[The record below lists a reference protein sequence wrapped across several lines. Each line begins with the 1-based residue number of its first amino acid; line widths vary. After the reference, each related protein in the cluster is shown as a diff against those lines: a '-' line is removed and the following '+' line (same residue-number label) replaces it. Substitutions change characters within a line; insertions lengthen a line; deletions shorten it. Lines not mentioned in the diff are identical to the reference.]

1 MLYINSRQEQA
12 MFTSKKN
19 LQLIDYKNSYYC
31 QQQRKKRRNKWLK
44 MSLFLLLIISL
55 ALVFMPFAQSNQLV
69 SKEQIKQGNA
79 LIHGPQLLFENP
91 DKSQN
96 PNNSQSLNSAMRATF
111 PVDIK
116 ANIEINGLVAYA
128 EIKQTFINPYNI
140 ALAGKYQFPL
150 PENSAVKQLMIKMGD
165 VEILGEIMEKK
176 AAKAIYQK
184 AKKQGRKTS
193 LVEQQRPNL
202 FTNKIANI
210 PAQSTVVVTLKFIMP
225 VSFSQGKFNLR
236 LPLALTD
243 RYQPRSTSN
252 SFNESSGH
260 SPCYSSGYS
269 SEQSP
274 NDSTRD
280 LTNVSANI
288 SANIS
293 TKSLAE
299 PFKTSTTRSPTM
311 HIRSVARSQSSI
323 NIVLNSGI
331 PITSI
336 VSDSHKIQLREL
348 NSEQNAYFITL
359 DKTHV
364 ISNKTFDL
372 TWQLIA
378 SNQHQISSFTQ
389 EISGEHYTLLTFF
402 PPEKSVAQVIA
413 RDIIFIIDTSGSM
426 QGGSMQQAKASLQL
440 ALLQLNNND
449 SFNIIAFDNETE
461 LLFPVTH
468 MASAHNIS
476 TAQRFIDGLSADGGT
491 EMYRPLS
498 NALMMKKDKA
508 QSAKAIRQIV
518 FITDGAVANEF
529 ELMQLLN
536 NAQENFRLYTVGI
549 GAAPNGYFMKKAAQF
564 GRGIYVFIQNNREVQ
579 RKMNLFMTKISQPAL
594 TNIALTLDN
603 QIHQHVEVY
612 PKKIPDLYFGEPL
625 QIALKSQ
632 FPITSVQLTAETA
645 STPFYQ
651 QLIIDDRQPSK
662 GISSLWARRKIE
674 DLVDSLIVGANK
686 DQVKSQVIATSI
698 NHQIISPYTSFI
710 AVEKQPEVSS
720 LLAKNDL
727 SPVKKSKS
735 NAVKA
740 HESLLVA
747 MPQTSL
753 DWQLQFLLG
762 IALMLVSL
770 VLMKIRN
777 LAWFTSARLTNAQL
791 ASARLT
797 NKAFKLLS
805 RHEKPH

>member
-1 MLYINSRQEQA
+1 

-31 QQQRKKRRNKWLK
+31 QQQRKKRRYKWFKISVL
-44 MSLFLLLIISL
+44 LLLIISL
-55 ALVFMPFAQSNQLV
+55 ALVFMPYAQSEQLD
-69 SKEQIKQGNA
+69 SQEQIKRGNV
-79 LIHGPQLLFENP
+79 LVHGPQLLFENP
-91 DKSQN
+91 NNSQSQN
-96 PNNSQSLNSAMRATF
+96 PNIAVRATF
-111 PVDIK
+111 PVDIE

-150 PENSAVKQLMIKMGD
+150 PENSAVKQLMIKMGN

-184 AKKQGRKTS
+184 AKKKGRKAS

-260 SPCYSSGYS
+260 SPEYS
-269 SEQSP
+269 SERSP
-274 NDSTRD
+274 SNFTHD

-288 SANIS
+288 S
-293 TKSLAE
+293 TKSLPE
-299 PFKTSTTRSPTM
+299 PFKISTTRSSTT
-311 HIRSVARSQSSI
+311 HVRSVARSQSSI

-336 VSDSHKIQLREL
+336 VSDSHKIQSRDLSSKL

-359 DKTHV
+359 DKTQV

-378 SNQHQISSFTQ
+378 SNQPQVSSFTQ

-402 PPEKSVAQVIA
+402 PPEKAVAQVIA

-426 QGGSMQQAKASLQL
+426 QAGSMEQAKSSLQL
-440 ALLQLNNND
+440 ALLQLNNKD
-449 SFNIIAFDNETE
+449 SFNIIAFDNDTE

-476 TAQRFIDGLSADGGT
+476 KAQQFIDGLSANGGT

-498 NALMMKKDKA
+498 NALMMKKDKT
-508 QSAKAIRQIV
+508 QSSKAIRQIV

-536 NAQENFRLYTVGI
+536 TAQGDFRLYTVGI

-564 GRGIYVFIQNNREVQ
+564 GRGSYVFIQNKSEVQ
-579 RKMNLFMTKISQPAL
+579 RKMSHFMTKISQPAL

-632 FPITSVQLTAETA
+632 FPISSVQLTAETV

-674 DLVDSLIVGANK
+674 SLVDSLIVGANK
-686 DQVKSQVIATSI
+686 DKVKSQVIATSL

-720 LLAKNDL
+720 LLVKNDL
-727 SPVKKSKS
+727 SSVKKSKN
-735 NAVKA
+735 NAIPA

-747 MPQTSL
+747 MPQTAL
-753 DWQLQFLLG
+753 DWQLQFLVG
-762 IALMLVSL
+762 IALMLLSL
-770 VLMKIRN
+770 VFMKIRN
-777 LAWFTSARLTNAQL
+777 LALLNNIML
-791 ASARLT
+791 ANTWLA
-797 NKAFKLLS
+797 NKRFKLVNCN
-805 RHEKPH
+805 EKPH

>member
-1 MLYINSRQEQA
+1 MLYINSRQEQV

-44 MSLFLLLIISL
+44 MSLLLLLIISL
-55 ALVFMPFAQSNQLV
+55 ALVFMPFAQSNQLG

-96 PNNSQSLNSAMRATF
+96 PNNSQSLNSAMRASF

-184 AKKQGRKTS
+184 AKKQGRKAS

-243 RYQPRSTSN
+243 RYQPGATSN
-252 SFNESSGH
+252 SFKESREQSSGNSPEH
-260 SPCYSSGYS
+260 SA
-269 SEQSP
+269 ERSP
-274 NDSTRD
+274 SNFTRD
-280 LTNVSANI
+280 LTYVSANI
-288 SANIS
+288 STNLS
-293 TKSLAE
+293 PKELPE
-299 PFKTSTTRSPTM
+299 PFKTSTTRSPTT
-311 HIRSVARSQSSI
+311 HVRSVARSQSSI

-364 ISNKTFDL
+364 ISDKTFDL

-378 SNQHQISSFTQ
+378 SNQPQISSFTQ
-389 EISGEHYTLLTFF
+389 EVSGEFYTLLTFF
-402 PPEKSVAQVIA
+402 PPETTVAQVIA

-426 QGGSMQQAKASLQL
+426 QAGSMEQAKASLQL
-440 ALLQLNNND
+440 ALLQLNNKD

-468 MASAHNIS
+468 MASTDNIS
-476 TAQRFIDGLSADGGT
+476 TAQQFIDGLSANGGT

-498 NALMMKKDKA
+498 NALMMKKDKT

-536 NAQENFRLYTVGI
+536 NAQDNFRLNFRLYTVGI
-549 GAAPNGYFMKKAAQF
+549 GAASNGYFMKKAAQF
-564 GRGIYVFIQNNREVQ
+564 GRGSYVFIQSKNEVQ
-579 RKMNLFMTKISQPAL
+579 RKMSHFMTKISQPAL

-603 QIHQHVEVY
+603 QIHQNVEVY
-612 PKKIPDLYFGEPL
+612 PKKIPDLYFAEPL
-625 QIALKSQ
+625 QIAIKSQ
-632 FPITSVQLTAETA
+632 FPISSVQLTAETV

-686 DQVKSQVIATSI
+686 DQVKSQVIATSL

-727 SPVKKSKS
+727 SSVKKSQN

-753 DWQLQFLLG
+753 DWQLQLLLG
-762 IALMLVSL
+762 IALMLLSL
-770 VLMKIRN
+770 VVMKASN
-777 LAWFTSARLTNAQL
+777 FAWFTSALLKSAWL
-791 ASARLT
+791 ANARLT
-797 NKAFKLLS
+797 NKAFIPK
-805 RHEKPH
+805 

>member
-1 MLYINSRQEQA
+1 

-19 LQLIDYKNSYYC
+19 LQFIDYKNSYYC
-31 QQQRKKRRNKWLK
+31 QQQRKKRRYKWLK
-44 MSLFLLLIISL
+44 ISLLLLLIMSL
-55 ALVFMPFAQSNQLV
+55 ALVFMPFAQSNQFD

-79 LIHGPQLLFENP
+79 FVHGPQLLFENP
-91 DKSQN
+91 NKNQDPNKSQS
-96 PNNSQSLNSAMRATF
+96 PCSAMRATF

-165 VEILGEIMEKK
+165 VEIIGEIMEKK
-176 AAKAIYQK
+176 AAKALYQK
-184 AKKQGRKTS
+184 AKKQGRKAS
-193 LVEQQRPNL
+193 LVEQHRPNL

-210 PAQSTVVVTLKFIMP
+210 PAQSTVIVTLKFIMP

-243 RYQPRSTSN
+243 RYQPQSTSY
-252 SFNESSGH
+252 SFEQSSGH
-260 SPCYSSGYS
+260 SSGYLSGYS
-269 SEQSP
+269 SEQSL
-274 NDSTRD
+274 NDTTHDSTSD
-280 LTNVSANI
+280 SISVSTNE
-288 SANIS
+288 
-293 TKSLAE
+293 LPE
-299 PFKTSTTRSPTM
+299 PFKISTTGSSTT
-311 HIRSVARSQSSI
+311 HVRSVARSQSSI

-336 VSDSHKIQLREL
+336 VSDSHKIQSRKL
-348 NSEQNAYFITL
+348 NSEQNSKLSSEQNAYFITL
-359 DKTHV
+359 DKTQV
-364 ISNKTFDL
+364 ISDKTFDL

-378 SNQHQISSFTQ
+378 SNQAQISSFTQ
-389 EISGEHYTLLTFF
+389 EISGEFYTLLTFF
-402 PPEKSVAQVIA
+402 PPETAVAQVIA

-426 QGGSMQQAKASLQL
+426 QAGSMEQAKASLQL
-440 ALLQLNNND
+440 ALLQLNNKD
-449 SFNIIAFDNETE
+449 SFNIIAFDNDTE
-461 LLFPVTH
+461 LLFPITH
-468 MASAHNIS
+468 MASTDNIS
-476 TAQRFIDGLSADGGT
+476 KGQQFIDGLSADGGT

-518 FITDGAVANEF
+518 FITDGAVANEI

-536 NAQENFRLYTVGI
+536 TAQGDFRLYTVGI

-564 GRGIYVFIQNNREVQ
+564 GRGSYVFIQNKNEVQ
-579 RKMNLFMTKISQPAL
+579 RKMSHFMTKISQPAL

-625 QIALKSQ
+625 QITLKSQ
-632 FPITSVQLTAETA
+632 FPITSVQLTAETV

-686 DQVKSQVIATSI
+686 DQVKSQVIATSL

-710 AVEKQPEVSS
+710 AVEKLPEVSS
-720 LLAKNDL
+720 LLTKNDL
-727 SPVKKSKS
+727 SSVKKSQN

-747 MPQTSL
+747 MPKTAL

-762 IALMLVSL
+762 IALMLLSL
-770 VLMKIRN
+770 VSMKIRN
-777 LAWFTSARLTNAQL
+777 LAWFTSARLKSAWL
-791 ASARLT
+791 ANARLT
-797 NKAFKLLS
+797 NKAFIPK
-805 RHEKPH
+805 

>member
-44 MSLFLLLIISL
+44 MSLLLLLIISL
-55 ALVFMPFAQSNQLV
+55 ALVFMPFAQSEQLG

-91 DKSQN
+91 DKS
-96 PNNSQSLNSAMRATF
+96 PSPSSAMRASF

-184 AKKQGRKTS
+184 AKKQGLKAS

-243 RYQPRSTSN
+243 RYQPGATSN
-252 SFNESSGH
+252 SFKESREQSSGNSPEH
-260 SPCYSSGYS
+260 SA
-269 SEQSP
+269 ERSP
-274 NDSTRD
+274 SNFTLD
-280 LTNVSANI
+280 LTNVSTRT
-288 SANIS
+288 S
-293 TKSLAE
+293 TKEELPE
-299 PFKTSTTRSPTM
+299 PFKTTTTRSPTT
-311 HIRSVARSQSSI
+311 HVRSVARSQSSI

-336 VSDSHKIQLREL
+336 VSDSHKIQTRELNSKL

-359 DKTHV
+359 NKTHV
-364 ISNKTFDL
+364 ISDKTFDL

-378 SNQHQISSFTQ
+378 SNQPQISSFTQ
-389 EISGEHYTLLTFF
+389 EVSGEFYTLLTFF
-402 PPEKSVAQVIA
+402 PPETAVAQVIA

-426 QGGSMQQAKASLQL
+426 QAGSMEQAKASLQL
-440 ALLQLNNND
+440 ALLQLNDND

-468 MASAHNIS
+468 MASTDNIS
-476 TAQRFIDGLSADGGT
+476 TAQQFIDGLSANGGT

-498 NALMMKKDKA
+498 NALMMKKDKT

-536 NAQENFRLYTVGI
+536 TAQGDFRLYTVGI

-564 GRGIYVFIQNNREVQ
+564 GRGSYVFIQSKNEVQ
-579 RKMNLFMTKISQPAL
+579 RKMSHFMTKISQPAL

-603 QIHQHVEVY
+603 QIHQNVEVY
-612 PKKIPDLYFGEPL
+612 PKKIPDLYFSEPL
-625 QIALKSQ
+625 QIAIKSQ
-632 FPITSVQLTAETA
+632 FPISSVQLTAETV
-645 STPFYQ
+645 STPFSQ

-674 DLVDSLIVGANK
+674 DLVDGLIVGANK
-686 DQVKSQVIATSI
+686 DQVKSQVIATSL

-727 SPVKKSKS
+727 SSVKKSKN

-747 MPQTSL
+747 MPQTAL

-762 IALMLVSL
+762 IALMLLSL
-770 VLMKIRN
+770 VSMKIRN
-777 LAWFTSARLTNAQL
+777 LAWFTSARLKSAWL
-791 ASARLT
+791 ANARLT
-797 NKAFKLLS
+797 NKAFIPK
-805 RHEKPH
+805 

>member
-31 QQQRKKRRNKWLK
+31 QQQRKKRRYKWLK
-44 MSLFLLLIISL
+44 ISLLLLLIISL
-55 ALVFMPFAQSNQLV
+55 VLVFMPYAQSEQLV
-69 SKEQIKQGNA
+69 SQEQIKQGNA
-79 LIHGPQLLFENP
+79 FIHGPQLLFESPNKNQSPNP
-91 DKSQN
+91 
-96 PNNSQSLNSAMRATF
+96 AMRATF

-150 PENSAVKQLMIKMGD
+150 PENSAVKQLMIKIGD

-184 AKKQGRKTS
+184 VKKQGRKAS

-260 SPCYSSGYS
+260 SPSYS

-280 LTNVSANI
+280 LTNVSDNI
-288 SANIS
+288 SANVS
-293 TKSLAE
+293 TNELPE
-299 PFKTSTTRSPTM
+299 PFKTSTTRSPTT

-336 VSDSHKIQLREL
+336 VSDSHNIQLREL

-378 SNQHQISSFTQ
+378 SNQPQISSFTQ

-402 PPEKSVAQVIA
+402 PPETAVAQVIA

-426 QGGSMQQAKASLQL
+426 QGGSMEQAKASLQL
-440 ALLQLNNND
+440 ALLQLNNSD

-468 MASAHNIS
+468 MASADNIS
-476 TAQRFIDGLSADGGT
+476 TAQQFINNLSANGGT

-498 NALMMKKDKA
+498 NALMMKKDKT

-536 NAQENFRLYTVGI
+536 NAQENFRLNFRLYTVGI

-564 GRGIYVFIQNNREVQ
+564 GRGSYVFIQNNREVQ
-579 RKMNLFMTKISQPAL
+579 RKMSLFMTKISQPAL

-674 DLVDSLIVGANK
+674 NLVDSLIVGANK
-686 DQVKSQVIATSI
+686 DQVKSQVIATSL

-720 LLAKNDL
+720 LLAKSDL
-727 SPVKKSKS
+727 SSVKKPQN

-753 DWQLQFLLG
+753 DWQLQFLVG

-770 VLMKIRN
+770 VSLKNRN
-777 LAWFTSARLTNAQL
+777 LAWFTNTLLANAQ
-791 ASARLT
+791 LT
-797 NKAFKLLS
+797 NKAFKLVS
-805 RHEKPH
+805 GNEKPH